1 MAPHPIPTI
10 EQISQYSEKTVVV
23 RGWVRHHRK
32 SGKIQFLTIRDGTGE
47 IQAILTKGTL
57 GEEQFETASQLT
69 QESSLVLTG
78 TIRADAR
85 APGGYEMDVASLEV
99 IQVAAPFPIQP
110 KEHGVGFLMEHRHLW
125 LRSNRQHAIL
135 RIRHEI
141 IRACRNFFD
150 ERGFVL
156 IDTPIFTPNACE
168 GTTTLFQ
175 TQYFDEIAY
184 LTQSGQLYN
193 EATVAAFGKVYC
205 FGPTFRAEKSKTR
218 RHLMEF
224 WMVEPEMAF
233 AELQDVMDLAE
244 ELIVSIVQTV
254 LSRRQRELETLERDV
269 TKLEG
274 IRSPFPRM
282 THKEAVACLQEK
294 GSEIQEDEDFGGEDE
309 TTLAHEFEK
318 PVIVHRYPSKV
329 KAFYMESD
337 PNDSDRALCMDVLA
351 PEGYGEIIGGGQRIS
366 EYAKLVQRLQG
377 HQLSEEDFRWYLD
390 LRQYGSVPHSGF
402 GMGIERVVAWICGL
416 DHVRETI
423 PFPRM
428 LYKLYP

>member
-10 EQISQYSEKTVVV
+10 EQISQYSEKTVIV

-141 IRACRNFFD
+141 IRSCRNFFD

-168 GTTTLFQ
+168 GTTTQ
-175 TQYFDEIAY
+175 I
-184 LTQSGQLYN
+184 G
-193 EATVAAFGKVYC
+193 
-205 FGPTFRAEKSKTR
+205 RA
-218 RHLMEF
+218 
-224 WMVEPEMAF
+224 
-233 AELQDVMDLAE
+233 
-244 ELIVSIVQTV
+244 
-254 LSRRQRELETLERDV
+254 
-269 TKLEG
+269 
-274 IRSPFPRM
+274 
-282 THKEAVACLQEK
+282 
-294 GSEIQEDEDFGGEDE
+294 
-309 TTLAHEFEK
+309 
-318 PVIVHRYPSKV
+318 
-329 KAFYMESD
+329 
-337 PNDSDRALCMDVLA
+337 
-351 PEGYGEIIGGGQRIS
+351 
-366 EYAKLVQRLQG
+366 
-377 HQLSEEDFRWYLD
+377 
-390 LRQYGSVPHSGF
+390 
-402 GMGIERVVAWICGL
+402 
-416 DHVRETI
+416 HV
-423 PFPRM
+423 
-428 LYKLYP
+428 